1 MFCPNCRAEYREGIR
16 RCPECDL
23 ELVDTLP
30 DPDAGAEPDA
40 KLVKIFQSG
49 DAAIIPVVESVLEG
63 AGIEYLAKG
72 EEVQDLF
79 GLGRLGTNY
88 SYIAGP
94 VEFLVREKDAEA
106 ARGLLESVAD
116 AVPEDA
122 EAPETD

>member
-40 KLVKIFQSG
+40 KLVKIFQTG
-49 DAAIIPVVESVLEG
+49 EAAVIPVVESILGG
-63 AGIEYLAKG
+63 AGIEFLAKG

-79 GLGRLGTNY
+79 GFGRLGTNY
-88 SYIAGP
+88 SFVAGP
-94 VEFLVREKDAEA
+94 VEFLVRE
-106 ARGLLESVAD
+106 AD
-116 AVPEDA
+116 AATARELLQALAEPLPEDVEGPA
-122 EAPETD
+122 E